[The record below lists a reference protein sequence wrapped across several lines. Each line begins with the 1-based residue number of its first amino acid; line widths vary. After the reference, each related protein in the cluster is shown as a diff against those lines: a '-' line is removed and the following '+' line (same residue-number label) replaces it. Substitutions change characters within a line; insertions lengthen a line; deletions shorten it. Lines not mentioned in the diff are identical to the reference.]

1 VTGYPLSI
9 FPPHAALLEASAI
22 SPEVARARGYVSV
35 DTRTRLESAG
45 FAKSQRTVPGLL
57 IPLHGTDGTVRLHQY
72 RPDNPRIGTDGKPRK
87 YETPFRAT
95 LCLDVPP
102 GALAALTDPDVP
114 LWATEG
120 ARKADA
126 AVSAGLCC
134 IALLG
139 VDGWQSKG
147 VALPDW
153 KDVRLKDRD
162 VLVCFDSDVMTK
174 PSVAGALARFTAW
187 LDYRGAKV
195 RHVILPEGPDG
206 SKTGLDD
213 YVGTGHTAAGLR
225 ELARDPAV
233 VPPKAKAAA
242 TAAQPVLP
250 KLPKQD
256 GAALL
261 GDVHKFTGRY
271 VAFPS
276 AAAAVAVTLWAAHCH
291 AVACFD
297 STPRMALLSPEPGSG
312 KTRALEVL
320 DLLCPAPMH
329 ALNATVA
336 AIFRSIEAERPV
348 LLIDECD
355 AIFTRR
361 GKDDSNEELRALL
374 NAGHRKG
381 ATIPRCTG
389 LQHEVHQF
397 PVYAAVALAGLG
409 DLPATLMSR
418 AVVIRMR
425 RRAPGEQIEPFRHR
439 LAAPRGHALRDRLA
453 AWAAQVKGKLGASYP
468 EMPPGVTDRPADVWE
483 PLIAVADAA
492 GGDWPERARA
502 ACTELAAAAET
513 GEASLG
519 VRLLADLA
527 EVFGAADQLPTAVI
541 LDRLHKLD
549 EAPWAALGKLGK
561 PLDARG
567 LATRLRGYDVR
578 SAVIRVGELTPRGYR
593 AADLH
598 DPWTRYVPDFR
609 ASATSATPQQPQ
621 ADTLLP
627 VADDG
632 HVADASATPA
642 QTATDSDALTSDVAD
657 VADVADLREP
667 EPTQCR
673 ECGWPSGSNGCTHT
687 TEAT

>member
-1 VTGYPLSI
+1 MTGYGLHI
-9 FPPHAALLEASAI
+9 FPQHAALLEASAI
-22 SPEVARARGYVSV
+22 DPDVSRARGYVSV
-35 DTRTRLESAG
+35 DTKTRLEPCG
-45 FAKSQRTVPGLL
+45 FTKSQRVVPGLL

-72 RPDNPRIGTDGKPRK
+72 RPDSPRLGSDGKPRK
-87 YETPFRAT
+87 YETPFGHS

-102 GALAALTDPDVP
+102 GALAAIGDPKVP
-114 LWATEG
+114 LWVTEG

-126 AVSAGLCC
+126 AVTAGLCC
-134 IALLG
+134 VALLG
-139 VDGWQSKG
+139 VDGWRGTNGAGGKT
-147 VALPDW
+147 ALPDW
-153 KDVRLKDRD
+153 ADVALNGRE
-162 VLVCFDSDVMTK
+162 VFVCFDSDVMTK
-174 PSVAGALARFTAW
+174 DGVQRSLRALTGWLESRTAR
-187 LDYRGAKV
+187 V
-195 RHVILPEGPDG
+195 RHVILPQGMGDP
-206 SKTGLDD
+206 KVGLDD
-213 YVGTGHTAAGLR
+213 FLSAYSVT
-225 ELARDPAV
+225 ELAALAREPAQV
-233 VPPKAKAAA
+233 KPAAA
-242 TAAQPVLP
+242 PAAASQPELP
-250 KLPKQD
+250 PAERQD

-261 GDVHKFTGRY
+261 DDVHKFTGRY

-276 AAAAVAVTLWAAHCH
+276 AAAAAAVTLWAAHSH
-291 AVACFD
+291 AVTSFD
-297 STPRMALLSPEPGSG
+297 STPRVALLSPEPGSG
-312 KTRALEVL
+312 KTRTLEVL
-320 DLLCPAPMH
+320 ELLTPRPMH

-361 GKDDSNEELRALL
+361 GKDDTNEELRALL

-425 RRAPGEQIEPFRHR
+425 RRAPGETVEPFRHR
-439 LAAPRGHALRDRLA
+439 LAAPGGHALRDRLA
-453 AWAAQVKGKLGASYP
+453 AWAVQVKGTLETSYP
-468 EMPPGVTDRPADVWE
+468 DMPPGVTDRPADVWE
-483 PLIAVADAA
+483 PLLAIADAA

-527 EVFGAADQLPTAVI
+527 GVFGAADQLPTAVI

-549 EAPWAALGKLGK
+549 EAPWAALGKAGK

-567 LATRLRGYDVR
+567 LATRLRGYGVT
-578 SAVIRVGELTPRGYR
+578 STTIREGDTTPKGYR
-593 AADLH
+593 AEDLA
-598 DPWTRYVPDFR
+598 DPWTRYVPETR
-609 ASATSATPQQPQ
+609 TGATAATAQQPQ
-621 ADTLLP
+621 AETLFD
-627 VADDG
+627 VADGG

-642 QTATDSDALTSDVAD
+642 RAATEPGPLTSDVAD
-657 VADVADLREP
+657 VALVADLREP
-667 EPTQCR
+667 EPPLCG
-673 ECGWPSGSNGCTHT
+673 ECGWPVGSNGCPH
-687 TEAT
+687 E